1 MTDGFDPLFLPDRMY
16 PSVTRICNGLG
27 DASSGTGGFGGTP
40 ATVGVN
46 QEMVL
51 TTFKSELF
59 DQAGA
64 SYDGPYGNNDGI
76 DALDNQSF
84 ILNTC
89 QSGSNVPPILNSSQA
104 CDTLS
109 VCRRRYYFA
118 WRILPFSGTRTNYHS
133 YYFFDNDRVTVTSLP
148 GNTSNFLFRL

>member
-1 MTDGFDPLFLPDRMY
+1 MTDGFDPLLPPDQMY
-16 PSVTRICNGLG
+16 PSVTRICNGLQVMHQ
-27 DASSGTGGFGGTP
+27 SGTGFWCTP

-46 QEMVL
+46 QGNGVDYIQIG
-51 TTFKSELF
+51 LF

-104 CDTLS
+104 CDTCL
-109 VCRRRYYFA
+109 RRYYLA
-118 WRILPFSGTRTNYHS
+118 
-133 YYFFDNDRVTVTSLP
+133 
-148 GNTSNFLFRL
+148 